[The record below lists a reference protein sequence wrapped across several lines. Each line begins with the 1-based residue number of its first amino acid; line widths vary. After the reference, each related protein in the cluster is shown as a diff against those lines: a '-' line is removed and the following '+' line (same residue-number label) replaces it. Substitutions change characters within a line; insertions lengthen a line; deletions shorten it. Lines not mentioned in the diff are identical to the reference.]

1 MQCSAVVVG
10 QCCVAC
16 FTSLVRAALM
26 ASCLMCV
33 HCSLFTVCVVQGNRA
48 TVPAR
53 CGQTLLDAAVMHKV
67 DIEHPCEGKSS
78 FV

>member
-1 MQCSAVVVG
+1 MLCGVLHLLG
-10 QCCVAC
+10 PCCADGVL
-16 FTSLVRAALM
+16 SDV
-26 ASCLMCV
+26 
-33 HCSLFTVCVVQGNRA
+33 CSLFTVCVVQGNRA

-78 FV
+78 LV